1 MTPTVMAHLDNL
13 MQETFPRRRKL
24 ILAPDNMDTSELVEK
39 LWKDFPCLQNDT
51 CLMQEIRRCDIHLDT
66 YYNDNYLGVLEN
78 LGKLYDIPHDTD
90 FDHVQVLKE
99 TEVRLNK
106 RIKKTVVIKVLK
118 LNSDSMDSKVNG
130 QTSPSLVITTD
141 DNLVTSS
148 HVVGFGRTLVEM
160 QGEGALKR
168 GLRSLMAT
176 YYILDFEYPPGYSM
190 MLKFIQ
196 HYLMGRIVKDI
207 PKSIKTLCSKAGVA
221 NSVD

>member
-1 MTPTVMAHLDNL
+1 
-13 MQETFPRRRKL
+13 
-24 ILAPDNMDTSELVEK
+24 
-39 LWKDFPCLQNDT
+39 
-51 CLMQEIRRCDIHLDT
+51 
-66 YYNDNYLGVLEN
+66 
-78 LGKLYDIPHDTD
+78 
-90 FDHVQVLKE
+90 
-99 TEVRLNK
+99 
-106 RIKKTVVIKVLK
+106 
-118 LNSDSMDSKVNG
+118 MDSKVNG

>member
-1 MTPTVMAHLDNL
+1 MKNRLTNN
-13 MQETFPRRRKL
+13 RKNRLTNKKATAQLLNQTIFTLFFLNL
-24 ILAPDNMDTSELVEK
+24 IL
-39 LWKDFPCLQNDT
+39 Q
-51 CLMQEIRRCDIHLDT
+51 
-66 YYNDNYLGVLEN
+66 
-78 LGKLYDIPHDTD
+78 
-90 FDHVQVLKE
+90 
-99 TEVRLNK
+99 
-106 RIKKTVVIKVLK
+106 